1 MLRLVL
7 GTAQV
12 VHPLGHGRALL
23 GAGTNW
29 GAKDSLSPQFTV
41 VKQRISFL
49 EYCPEPFSFYGG
61 HAMLSGISSGLSALK
76 AIQTRTQST
85 ANNTANVNTDAF
97 KKTRVT
103 MLEDAPQGVT
113 TNVQRME
120 TPGAMVYETT
130 QNGEVLV
137 EKSNVD
143 LTAEMPQMMI
153 DRRAFQANIKTLQ
166 AQDEMLGSLLDI
178 KG

>member
-1 MLRLVL
+1 
-7 GTAQV
+7 
-12 VHPLGHGRALL
+12 
-23 GAGTNW
+23 
-29 GAKDSLSPQFTV
+29 
-41 VKQRISFL
+41 
-49 EYCPEPFSFYGG
+49 
-61 HAMLSGISSGLSALK
+61 MLSGIYSGLSALQ

-85 ANNTANVNTDAF
+85 ANNTANINTDGF

-103 MLEDAPQGVT
+103 MVEAEPQGGVT
-113 TNVQRME
+113 TNVQRVE
-120 TPGAMVYETT
+120 TPGPMVYEPT

-143 LTAEMPQMMI
+143 LVEELPQMMI
-153 DRRAFQANIKTLQ
+153 DRRAFQANIKTIK